1 MIPSQITREQLIQ
14 AAGIIDRNGIP
25 GNRKSTKY
33 NVLVN
38 GKKYPPKYL
47 IAVASKLALGK
58 MISALVYNGGLES
71 NSFLR
76 DRGFSITNK
85 TGEVITYP

>member
-1 MIPSQITREQLIQ
+1 MIPRRITREQLVR
-14 AAGIIDRNGIP
+14 AAEIIDQKGIP
-25 GNRKSTKY
+25 ENRKSTRY

-58 MISALVYNGGLES
+58 MISAQTYNGGLES

-85 TGEVITYP
+85 MGEIIKHP